1 MLETTSIST
10 EPVRPS
16 SPSPV
21 SANLVMTQL
30 RLGHG
35 QRLWLERNGKSV
47 CVKPVRCFPWSAPD
61 QLISLRDDDDNEHH
75 LVRDTTELDAESAR
89 ALRTAIQSAG
99 FVLEVSAIESIE
111 EDYEVRVWRTQTRH
125 GKRTF
130 QTRLDE
136 WPWPSPDGGH
146 LMRDLSGDLF
156 RLPPLETLDAQSRQ
170 WLWAYVG

>member
-1 MLETTSIST
+1 MLEVTSIST

-16 SPSPV
+16 SPS
-21 SANLVMTQL
+21 SASSNPGLTQL
-30 RLGHG
+30 RLGQG

-47 CVKPVRCFPWSAPD
+47 CVKPVRCFPWTAPD

-75 LVRDTTELDAESAR
+75 LVQGTTELDAESAR
-89 ALRTAIQSAG
+89 ALCTAIQSAG
-99 FVLEVSAIESIE
+99 FVLEVSGIESIE
-111 EDYEVRVWRTQTRH
+111 EDYEVRVWKTQTRH

-146 LMRDLSGDLF
+146 LMRDLAGDLV
-156 RLPPLETLDAQSRQ
+156 RLPPLETLDAASRDL
-170 WLWAYVG
+170 LWAYVG